1 MFYLLLA
8 IVSTAMVSIIM
19 RLSEKKTTSDIGLL
33 LVNYVMCTFLS
44 WVFAGPMEMGPLLH
58 ITAAMGAV
66 NGVFYLAGFLLLQ
79 WSVKKNGVVLSST
92 FMKLGLLVGMAV
104 SVLFFREV
112 PTGIQIIGFLLAVT
126 AIVLI
131 NYQKEEGAGGFKWG
145 LVWLLLCGGMADAMS
160 KIFEELGPAGYAG
173 PFLFFTF
180 LTALGLC
187 LAVMLVKG
195 GKPGK
200 WEVLFGMLI
209 GIPNFLS
216 TRLLLRSLRDLPAV
230 IAYPV
235 YSVGGI
241 LLVTLVGVLAF
252 RERLRKM
259 QWLGMGL
266 ILVALV
272 LLNI

>member
-1 MFYLLLA
+1 MLYLLLA
-8 IVSTAMVSIIM
+8 VISTALVSILM
-19 RLSEKKTTSDIGLL
+19 RLSETKTTSDIGLL
-33 LVNYVMCTFLS
+33 AVNYSMCTALALL
-44 WVFAGPMEMGPLLH
+44 FAGEMSLGPMLH

-66 NGVFYLAGFLLLQ
+66 NGLIYLTSFLLLQ
-79 WSVKKNGVVLSST
+79 WNVKKNGVVLSAT

-104 SVLFFREV
+104 SVCFFHEV
-112 PTGIQIIGFLLAVT
+112 PTPVQVMGFVMAVA
-126 AIVLI
+126 AILLI
-131 NYQKEEGAGGFKWG
+131 NYRKEQRSGGMRMG

-160 KIFEELGPAGYAG
+160 KIFEELGPAGFDG

-187 LAVMLVKG
+187 TAVMLLKG
-195 GKPGK
+195 ERPGK
-200 WEVLFGMLI
+200 WELLYGMLI
-209 GIPNFLS
+209 GIPNFFS
-216 TRLLLRSLRDLPAV
+216 TKFLLRCLQEIPAV

-241 LLVTLVGVLAF
+241 LLVTAVGVLAF
-252 RERLRKM
+252 RERLRRL
-259 QWLGMGL
+259 QWAGMGL

>member
-1 MFYLLLA
+1 MLYLLLA
-8 IVSTAMVSIIM
+8 IFSTAMVSIIM
-19 RLSEKKTTSDIGLL
+19 RLSERKTNSDIGLL
-33 LVNYVMCTFLS
+33 AVNYVMCTLMS
-44 WVFAGPMEMGPLLH
+44 LVFAGEMPVGPLLH

-66 NGVFYLAGFLLLQ
+66 NGIFYLAGFLLLQ

-104 SVLFFREV
+104 SVLFFHEV
-112 PTGIQIIGFLLAVT
+112 PTPVQVVGFLLAVT

-131 NYQKEEGAGGFKWG
+131 NFRKEEAAGGAKGG

-160 KIFEELGPAGYAG
+160 KIFEELGPAGFGG

-187 LAVMLVKG
+187 TAVMLLRG

-200 WEVLFGMLI
+200 WEVLFGLLI

-216 TRLLLRSLRDLPAV
+216 TRLLLRSLADIPAV

-252 RERLRKM
+252 RERLRRL
-259 QWLGMGL
+259 QWAGMGL

>member
-19 RLSEKKTTSDIGLL
+19 RLSEQKTTSNIGMLS
-33 LVNYVMCTFLS
+33 VNYAMCTALS
-44 WVFAGPMEMGPLLH
+44 LLFAGNMEMGPLLH

-66 NGVFYLAGFLLLQ
+66 NGVFFLAGFLLLQ
-79 WSVKKNGVVLSST
+79 WNVKKNGVVLSAT
-92 FMKLGLLVGMAV
+92 FMKLGLLVSMAV
-104 SVLFFREV
+104 SVCLFREIPNV
-112 PTGIQIIGFLLAVT
+112 QQILGFALAVT
-126 AIVLI
+126 AILLI
-131 NYQKEEGAGGFKWG
+131 NYRKESSAGGMKMG
-145 LVWLLLCGGMADAMS
+145 LVWLLLCGGTADSMS
-160 KIFEELGPAGYAG
+160 KIFEELGPTGYDG

-187 LAVMLVKG
+187 VAVMLLKG
-195 GKPGK
+195 QRPEK
-200 WEVLFGMLI
+200 WEVLYGLLI
-209 GIPNFLS
+209 GIPNFFS
-216 TRLLLRSLRDLPAV
+216 TKFLLRSLQSLPAV
-230 IAYPV
+230 IVYPAF
-235 YSVGGI
+235 SVGGI

-259 QWLGMGL
+259 QWAGMGL

>member
-8 IVSTAMVSIIM
+8 IASSAMVSILM
-19 RLSEKKTTSDIGLL
+19 RLSGKRTSSDIGLL
-33 LVNYVMCTFLS
+33 SVNYLMCTALS
-44 WVFAGPMEMGPLLH
+44 LLFAGGMEMGPLLH

-79 WSVKKNGVVLSST
+79 WNVKKNGVVLSAT
-92 FMKLGLLVGMAV
+92 FMKLGLLVAMV
-104 SVLFFREV
+104 ISVCFFREI
-112 PTGIQIIGFLLAVT
+112 PSLLQGLGFALAVT

-131 NYQKEEGAGGFKWG
+131 NYRKDGAAAGAKWG
-145 LVWLLLCGGMADAMS
+145 LLWLLLCGGMADGMS
-160 KIFEELGPAGYAG
+160 KVFEEVGPGG
-173 PFLFFTF
+173 FGDPFLFFTF

-187 LAVMLVKG
+187 VAVMMVKG
-195 GKPGK
+195 GFPGK
-200 WEVLFGMLI
+200 WELVYGLMI
-209 GIPNFLS
+209 GIPNFFS
-216 TRLLLRSLRDLPAV
+216 SKFLLRSLQDIPAV

-241 LLVTLVGVLAF
+241 LLVTMVGVLAF
-252 RERLRKM
+252 RERLRRL
-259 QWLGMGL
+259 QWAGMGL

>member
-200 WEVLFGMLI
+200 WEVLFGMRI

-216 TRLLLRSLRDLPAV
+216 TRLLLRSLQDLPAV

-235 YSVGGI
+235 YSGGGI

>member
-8 IVSTAMVSIIM
+8 IVSTAMVSILM

-33 LVNYVMCTFLS
+33 AVNYGMCTLLAFL
-44 WVFAGPMEMGPLLH
+44 FAEKMEMGPLLH

-79 WSVKKNGVVLSST
+79 WNVKKNGVVLSAT

-104 SVLFFREV
+104 SVCFFREV
-112 PTGIQIIGFLLAVT
+112 PTPVQVVGFLLAVA
-126 AIVLI
+126 AILLI
-131 NYQKEEGAGGFKWG
+131 NYRKEERSGGMHMG

-160 KIFEELGPAGYAG
+160 KIFEELGPAGFDG
-173 PFLFFTF
+173 LFLFFTF

-187 LAVMLVKG
+187 AAVMIVKG
-195 GKPGK
+195 GLPGK
-200 WEVLFGMLI
+200 WEVLYGLLI
-209 GIPNFLS
+209 GIPNFFS
-216 TRLLLRSLRDLPAV
+216 TKFLLRCLQEIPAV

-241 LLVTLVGVLAF
+241 LLVTTVGVLAF
-252 RERLRKM
+252 RERLRKL
-259 QWLGMGL
+259 QWAGMGL
-266 ILVALV
+266 ILIALV